1 VWRAIELVRCHP
13 HYLALEELAAMQ
25 KSLNNA
31 ENKEER
37 EWISYPGEGYWWGE
51 NYNMKMGGWKPGN
64 NLNVHCV
71 ARALMVVTSS
81 WRSVMAS
88 RKMKRDLEKLSDK
101 ANILTLKKSP

>member
-1 VWRAIELVRCHP
+1 VWRVIELVCCHP
-13 HYLALEELAAMQ
+13 YYLALEELAAMQ

-37 EWISYPGEGYWWGE
+37 EWISYLGEGYWWGE
-51 NYNMKMGGWKPGN
+51 NYNMKMGGWKPSN

-81 WRSVMAS
+81 WRSVMVS
-88 RKMKRDLEKLSDK
+88 RKIKRDLEKLSDK